1 MKFKS
6 IFVYSLALTLGLSS
20 CVSKKKFKALSAENE
35 QNLKKYSQCDVELAK
50 LKSSLDLRVEQIEDL
65 KKQVEDYKSLRDKQL
80 TQVGDLTVL
89 SQQANK
95 NIDATLAQLEKK
107 DKYIQML
114 QAAKTKADSINLAL
128 AVNLKSALKDGLDDK
143 DIEVNIDKTVVFI
156 NLSDKMLYKSGSS
169 ELTPRANE
177 VDGVDY
183 NFVTIKKFQ
192 ELASQDKFL
201 EQAKVFGNYYATLK
215 GPIEDNLAKGIDYL
229 FDIDWQGG
237 QQIGRSALGKDVVS
251 IFILP
256 PSIAELETRLRGRAQ
271 DSDEVIAGR
280 MAKSQSE
287 ISHWAEYDYVIVN
300 NDIDMAFSDLLT
312 ILQAERMRR
321 DRQPGMAEF
330 VRGLNREFDAR

>member
-1 MKFKS
+1 LKLIFDLNFILKTFIITFVPILTNNILNSKNMKLKS

-177 VDGVDY
+177 VLKKIAQIIDSRKDLEVMVESHTD
-183 NFVTIKKFQ
+183 NNPIKNGCLQDNWDLSVKRSTSVVRAL
-192 ELASQDKFL
+192 EKNHKINPGRLIAS
-201 EQAKVFGNYYATLK
+201 
-215 GPIEDNLAKGIDYL
+215 
-229 FDIDWQGG
+229 
-237 QQIGRSALGKDVVS
+237 GRGEHAPVASNNTN
-251 IFILP
+251 
-256 PSIAELETRLRGRAQ
+256 EGRAMNRRTRIIIMPKLDQ
-271 DSDEVIAGR
+271 F
-280 MAKSQSE
+280 
-287 ISHWAEYDYVIVN
+287 Y
-300 NDIDMAFSDLLT
+300 DLLSPT
-312 ILQAERMRR
+312 NV
-321 DRQPGMAEF
+321 PK
-330 VRGLNREFDAR
+330 

>member
-1 MKFKS
+1 MKLIFALNFILKTFIITFVPILTNNILNSKNMKFKS

-177 VDGVDY
+177 VLKKIAQIIDSRKDLEVMVESHTD
-183 NFVTIKKFQ
+183 NNPIKNGCLQDNWDLSVKRSTSVVRAL
-192 ELASQDKFL
+192 EKNHKINPGRLIAS
-201 EQAKVFGNYYATLK
+201 
-215 GPIEDNLAKGIDYL
+215 
-229 FDIDWQGG
+229 
-237 QQIGRSALGKDVVS
+237 GRGEHAPVASNNTN
-251 IFILP
+251 
-256 PSIAELETRLRGRAQ
+256 EGRAMNRRTRIIIMPKLDQ
-271 DSDEVIAGR
+271 F
-280 MAKSQSE
+280 
-287 ISHWAEYDYVIVN
+287 Y
-300 NDIDMAFSDLLT
+300 DLLSPT
-312 ILQAERMRR
+312 NV
-321 DRQPGMAEF
+321 PK
-330 VRGLNREFDAR
+330 

>member
-1 MKFKS
+1 MNLKS
-6 IFVYSLALTLGLSS
+6 LFVYSIALTLGLSS
-20 CVSKKKFKALSAENE
+20 CVSKKKFKALTAEND

-50 LKSSLDLRVEQIEDL
+50 LKSSLDLRMEQIDDL

-95 NIDATLAQLEKK
+95 NIDATLSQLEKK

-177 VDGVDY
+177 VLKKIAQIIDARKDLEVMVESHTD
-183 NFVTIKKFQ
+183 NNPIKNGCMQDNWDLSVKRSTSVVRAL
-192 ELASQDKFL
+192 EKNHKINPGRLIASGRG
-201 EQAKVFGNYYATLK
+201 EHA
-215 GPIEDNLAKGIDYL
+215 PIASNSTNE
-229 FDIDWQGG
+229 
-237 QQIGRSALGKDVVS
+237 GKS
-251 IFILP
+251 LNRR
-256 PSIAELETRLRGRAQ
+256 TRIIIMPKLDQ
-271 DSDEVIAGR
+271 F
-280 MAKSQSE
+280 
-287 ISHWAEYDYVIVN
+287 Y
-300 NDIDMAFSDLLT
+300 DLLN
-312 ILQAERMRR
+312 
-321 DRQPGMAEF
+321 PNN
-330 VRGLNREFDAR
+330 VPK

>member
-1 MKFKS
+1 MKLKS

-177 VDGVDY
+177 VLKKIAQIIDSRKDLEVMVESHTD
-183 NFVTIKKFQ
+183 NNPIKNGCLQDNWDLSVKRSTSVVRAL
-192 ELASQDKFL
+192 EKNHKINPGRLIAS
-201 EQAKVFGNYYATLK
+201 
-215 GPIEDNLAKGIDYL
+215 
-229 FDIDWQGG
+229 
-237 QQIGRSALGKDVVS
+237 GRGEHAPVASNNTN
-251 IFILP
+251 
-256 PSIAELETRLRGRAQ
+256 EGRAMNRRTRIIIMPKLDQ
-271 DSDEVIAGR
+271 F
-280 MAKSQSE
+280 
-287 ISHWAEYDYVIVN
+287 Y
-300 NDIDMAFSDLLT
+300 DLLSPT
-312 ILQAERMRR
+312 NV
-321 DRQPGMAEF
+321 PK
-330 VRGLNREFDAR
+330 

>member
-177 VDGVDY
+177 VLKKIAQIIDSRKDLEVMVESHTD
-183 NFVTIKKFQ
+183 NNPIKNGCLQDNWDLSVKRSTSVVRAL
-192 ELASQDKFL
+192 EKNHKINPGRLIAS
-201 EQAKVFGNYYATLK
+201 
-215 GPIEDNLAKGIDYL
+215 
-229 FDIDWQGG
+229 
-237 QQIGRSALGKDVVS
+237 GRGEHAPVASNNTN
-251 IFILP
+251 
-256 PSIAELETRLRGRAQ
+256 EGRAMNRRTRIIIMPKLDQ
-271 DSDEVIAGR
+271 F
-280 MAKSQSE
+280 
-287 ISHWAEYDYVIVN
+287 Y
-300 NDIDMAFSDLLT
+300 DLLSPT
-312 ILQAERMRR
+312 NV
-321 DRQPGMAEF
+321 PK
-330 VRGLNREFDAR
+330 